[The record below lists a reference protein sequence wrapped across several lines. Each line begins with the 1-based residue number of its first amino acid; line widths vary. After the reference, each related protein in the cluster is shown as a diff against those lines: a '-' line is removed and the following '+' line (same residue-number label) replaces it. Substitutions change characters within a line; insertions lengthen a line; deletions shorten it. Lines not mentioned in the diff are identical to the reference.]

1 MAEFKKE
8 IISEAI
14 GQIYAVNILKFA
26 NYIASCSEYE
36 VHFSLQEDLKLFQEN
51 DKLSHANF
59 LTIKSGLQ
67 EFIYQA
73 NDFELFLLKEEFP
86 SLFENYYNQKEINEE
101 IIEVIAKNEADV
113 LKKEYSNDTK

>member
-36 VHFSLQEDLKLFQEN
+36 VPFSLQDDLKLFQEN
-51 DKLSHANF
+51 DKLSHAK
-59 LTIKSGLQ
+59 LSYKITCKK
-67 EFIYQA
+67 FI
-73 NDFELFLLKEEFP
+73 L
-86 SLFENYYNQKEINEE
+86 S
-101 IIEVIAKNEADV
+101 
-113 LKKEYSNDTK
+113 S

>member
-1 MAEFKKE
+1 MAEFKRE

-26 NYIASCSEYE
+26 NYIAAGSEYE
-36 VHFSLQEDLKLFQEN
+36 APFSLQEDLKLFQEN